1 MDEEVGLA
9 HDVVRHPSSSLI
21 NDYIAGAMGGMVG
34 LVVGHPFDTTKVQ
47 LQTQT
52 TRTKYRGTMDA
63 LKHIQSQGL
72 ARGFFRGMSWPLLSY
87 GVINSV
93 FFGVYGNTLQFMQ
106 RMRNE
111 LDRASYADIYVAGC
125 VGGAAQLVI
134 ACPVDLC
141 KVILQSQIPH
151 ETTAGNKGPARV
163 ASPYFKGPLE
173 AVMATVR
180 QNGVSG
186 CYRGLTV
193 MAFRDVPSYGIYC
206 AIYEYLTHVMHD
218 RGLTDDQGIFA
229 SLIAGG
235 TSGTVTW
242 FSVMPFDVIK
252 SRLQADLSGRYNSM
266 VDCLK
271 KTVKSEG
278 LMALYKGTFVTCARA
293 FPVNAATFLT
303 YSQTL
308 KYLS

>member
-1 MDEEVGLA
+1 MDEEVAIA
-9 HDVVRHPSSSLI
+9 HDVVRHTSSSPI
-21 NDYIAGAMGGMVG
+21 NDYIAGALGGMVG

-47 LQTQT
+47 LQTQSS
-52 TRTKYRGTMDA
+52 RTKYHGTMDA
-63 LKHIQSQGL
+63 LKHIQTQGL
-72 ARGFFRGMSWPLLSY
+72 TRGFFRGMSWPLLSY

-93 FFGVYGNTLQFMQ
+93 FFGIYGNTLQLMQ
-106 RMRNE
+106 HRRSE
-111 LDRASYADIYVAGC
+111 RDRASYLDIYVAGC
-125 VGGAAQLVI
+125 VAGAAQLVV

-151 ETTAGNKGPARV
+151 ETTSGKKGTARV
-163 ASPYFKGPLE
+163 ASPYFKGPWE

-186 CYRGLTV
+186 CYRGLTA
-193 MAFRDVPSYGIYC
+193 MAFRDIPSYGLYC
-206 AIYEYLTHVMHD
+206 AIYEYLTDVMHD
-218 RGLTDDQGIFA
+218 RGLTDDRGIFA
-229 SLIAGG
+229 SLMAGG

-242 FSVMPFDVIK
+242 FSIMPFDVIK
-252 SRLQADLSGRYNSM
+252 SRMQADLSGSYNGM
-266 VDCLK
+266 IDCLR

-278 LMALYKGTFVTCARA
+278 IMALYKGTFVTCARA